1 MTDEQNEGDGL
12 PEEQEGRLLKMVQ
25 AAAIK
30 PSDAKAFVE
39 QHQKRAKKK
48 HPGDSEEKAR
58 DRVADAIIRRYSK
71 MAMFVGGASALT
83 GVVPGLG
90 TVLAA
95 TGGATADAVACMKFQ
110 IDMCYCLTENYG
122 YDITSEDAQHLSFL
136 IAAGGTLE
144 KAGVKGG
151 TKLATQAGVRML
163 RQYLKGATLQ
173 AVKEFFKK
181 VGITFTRKAAEK
193 ALPFGIGVAIG
204 SGANYGLTR
213 YVGKQAKKWYQIDRQ
228 MPEDD

>member
-1 MTDEQNEGDGL
+1 MTNSQNTEDGSS
-12 PEEQEGRLLKMVQ
+12 EEKASKLLQMVR
-25 AAAIK
+25 AVAIK

-39 QHQKRAKKK
+39 QHQKRAKAK
-48 HPGDSEEKAR
+48 HPTDSDEKAR
-58 DRVADAIIRRYSK
+58 NRVADAIIRRYSK
-71 MAMFVGGASALT
+71 MASLVGGASALP

-90 TVLAA
+90 TALAA
-95 TGGATADAVACMKFQ
+95 TGGASADAVVCMKFQ

-144 KAGVKGG
+144 KAGVSGG

-163 RQYLKGATLQ
+163 RQYLKGAALQ

-181 VGITFTRKAAEK
+181 IGITFTRKAAEK
-193 ALPFGIGVAIG
+193 ALPFGVGVVIG
-204 SGANYGLTR
+204 SAANYGLTR

-228 MPEDD
+228 MPDDE